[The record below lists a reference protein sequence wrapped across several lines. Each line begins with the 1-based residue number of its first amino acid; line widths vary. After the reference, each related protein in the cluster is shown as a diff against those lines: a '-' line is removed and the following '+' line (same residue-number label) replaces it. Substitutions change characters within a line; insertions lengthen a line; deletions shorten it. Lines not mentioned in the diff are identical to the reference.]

1 MIAVGVM
8 VVKTTSHSAPRP
20 ASVLSPKM
28 ADCAPTAVCRR
39 HKRAGA
45 TLTARTIAKTRARR
59 RPGFHFAPNIK
70 DSHLHKT
77 ISVTGRL
84 LASAAIGGIALFVGA
99 AGLLSGQGEAQA
111 ASPACT
117 NAPFHATPEV
127 SIGTAFVD
135 VGVGNKATFVCVT
148 STAFTGG
155 SSNEVTV
162 NGPLAN
168 GCFVVQG
175 IGTSVVAVFW
185 EQPSIRPDCATITGI
200 DVGFQSGTGAT
211 ATAPPSTATAPA
223 ATATPRPATTA
234 TVAPATPV
242 PATAVPA
249 TPTRPAPVAPR
260 TGSGPGEGGSSLPIL
275 LGGGALVLA
284 ALAFA
289 GFRQRQGR

>member
-1 MIAVGVM
+1 M
-8 VVKTTSHSAPRP
+8 
-20 ASVLSPKM
+20 
-28 ADCAPTAVCRR
+28 
-39 HKRAGA
+39 
-45 TLTARTIAKTRARR
+45 
-59 RPGFHFAPNIK
+59 
-70 DSHLHKT
+70 HKT
-77 ISVTGRL
+77 ISVTGRRL
-84 LASAAIGGIALFVGA
+84 VASAAIGGIALFVGA
-99 AGLLSGQGEAQA
+99 AGLLSGQGDAQA
-111 ASPACT
+111 ASPGCT
-117 NAPFHATPEV
+117 AAPFHATPEV

-155 SSNEVTV
+155 SSNEITA

-185 EQPSIRPDCATITGI
+185 ELPSIRPDCATITGI
-200 DVGFQSGTGAT
+200 DVGSQAGAT
-211 ATAPPSTATAPA
+211 ATVPATATPATTATVPA
-223 ATATPRPATTA
+223 ATATPRPATA

-242 PATAVPA
+242 PATAAPATA
-249 TPTRPAPVAPR
+249 TPTRAIPAPPS
-260 TGSGPGEGGSSLPIL
+260 TGSGPGESGGSSLPIL